1 MLEIV
6 DYYDDETGFTAMER
20 TTGWHASIVAIMMA
34 KGETPRGARPLEVAV
49 PGAAFVREL
58 KLRGIKLTEQVRR
71 LDVS

>member
-1 MLEIV
+1 
-6 DYYDDETGFTAMER
+6 
-20 TTGWHASIVAIMMA
+20 MA